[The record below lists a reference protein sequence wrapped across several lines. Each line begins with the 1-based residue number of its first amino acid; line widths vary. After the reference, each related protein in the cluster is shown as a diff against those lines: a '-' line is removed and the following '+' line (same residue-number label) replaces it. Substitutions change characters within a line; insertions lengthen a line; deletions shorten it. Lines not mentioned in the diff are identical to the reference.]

1 MNFCS
6 QCLQEGH
13 KNGDAVCDYKPL
25 HYCSQCGIEGH
36 NKRNT
41 NCPINVNER
50 RFQSSME
57 EIENCMGRIRIHAL
71 IDCCITE
78 WERSHEA
85 WQSLYERCKCEK
97 EHFKYL
103 YKESIEKHNYL
114 KKYGSPEESLES
126 YKLMSCG
133 SRVYKFRQH
142 ALVRATK
149 LRDNSKKYLDT
160 ILEYDRIVTEI
171 VPCTRPKRTSEYLK
185 EIQLSFRKPSGSG
198 SETSLDCPVCYEQI
212 LVADALYTNCNHSY
226 CVDCVK
232 NLATSI
238 KDKTIKPVCPC
249 CRDTITKI
257 YSNNVNC
264 LHNLKTHLT
273 NL

>member
-1 MNFCS
+1 MDFCS
-6 QCLQEGH
+6 QCLKEGH
-13 KNGDAVCDYKPL
+13 KSGDAGCDYKPL

-57 EIENCMGRIRIHAL
+57 EIEHCMGRIRRHVL
-71 IDCCITE
+71 IDYCITE
-78 WERSHEA
+78 WEMSHEG
-85 WQSLYERCKCEK
+85 WQSLYECCKYEK
-97 EHFKYL
+97 EQFKSL

-114 KKYGSPEESLES
+114 KQYGSPEESVKS
-126 YKLMSCG
+126 YKLMSCR
-133 SRVYKFRQH
+133 SRLYKFKQQ

-149 LRDNSKKYLDT
+149 LKDNSKKYLDA
-160 ILEYDRIVTEI
+160 IMDYDMIVTEM

-185 EIQLSFRKPSGSG
+185 EIHLSFRKPSVSD
-198 SETSLDCPVCYEQI
+198 TSLDCPLCYESI
-212 LVADALYTNCNHSY
+212 LVTDALYTNCNHSY

-238 KDKTIKPVCPC
+238 KHKTIKPACPC
-249 CRDTITKI
+249 CRDTITQL
-257 YSNNVNC
+257 YSRNVNC
-264 LHNLKTHLT
+264 LQELKTHFITL
-273 NL
+273 